1 MDSNNSL
8 VHLRLFATNVDPTEE
23 TVVVVG
29 GKYLDQLDKVM
40 DTVDQIRKQTW
51 RVPSSV
57 FLFSDEK
64 FDIDLHKLNI
74 TRRDVFSPTLVTLNL
89 VSSCQHFI

>member
-1 MDSNNSL
+1 M
-8 VHLRLFATNVDPTEE
+8 VHLRLFTTNVDPTEE

-40 DTVDQIRKQTW
+40 DTVDQIRRQTW
-51 RVPSSV
+51 RVASSV

-64 FDIDLHKLNI
+64 FDIDLRKLNI
-74 TRRDVFSPTLVTLNL
+74 TRRDVFSPTLVTL
-89 VSSCQHFI
+89 SM